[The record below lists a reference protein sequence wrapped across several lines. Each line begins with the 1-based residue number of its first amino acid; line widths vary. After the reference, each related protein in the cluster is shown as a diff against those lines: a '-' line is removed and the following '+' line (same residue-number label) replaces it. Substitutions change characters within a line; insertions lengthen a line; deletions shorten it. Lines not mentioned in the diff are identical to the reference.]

1 MKRQITVMAVLAL
14 AVGLLTGC
22 GDKYEAVDST
32 VFIEK
37 DGSVLSTDIESFDP
51 ATYDESGLK
60 SFVEE
65 TIDAYT
71 AEHGNASVS
80 LKDLT
85 FEDGQAKLTIQ
96 YASVADYTAFNEI
109 ELFSGSLAEALA
121 AGYTFDG
128 EFAQIKDG
136 TKTLCDASAFLNG
149 DGYKV
154 VIIKAN
160 TNVHVNGKVQYVSA
174 DNVAMVDTST
184 VSISNENGADDT
196 LVADDT
202 EIADTQSEVVD
213 TMTDSP
219 SDADE
224 GSVGEDDLLLDEE
237 NTEVVFVFDEDD
249 QKREDSTAS
258 VNSNYTNKYTYII
271 YK

>member
-1 MKRQITVMAVLAL
+1 MKRLITVITVLAF
-14 AVGLLTGC
+14 AAGLLTGC

-51 ATYDESGLK
+51 ATYDESGLR

-85 FEDGQAKLTIQ
+85 FEDGQAKLTIR

-109 ELFSGSLAEALA
+109 ELFSGSIAEALA

-128 EFAQIKDG
+128 DFAEISDG
-136 TKTLCDASAFLNG
+136 VESLCDASAFLDG

-174 DNVAMVDTST
+174 QNVAMLDTST
-184 VSISNENGADDT
+184 VSISNENGAED
-196 LVADDT
+196 VIAAEDT
-202 EIADTQSEVVD
+202 ETPDTQTEAVD
-213 TMTDSP
+213 AMTEDAGS
-219 SDADE
+219 ADE

-237 NTEVVFVFDEDD
+237 DTEVVFVFDEDE
-249 QKREDSTAS
+249 QERKASTAS
-258 VNSNYTNKYTYII
+258 VNSSYTNRYTYII

>member
-1 MKRQITVMAVLAL
+1 MKRFTTVLVVLAF
-14 AVGLLTGC
+14 AVGLLSGC

-37 DGSVLSTDIESFDP
+37 DGTVLSTDIESFDP

-65 TIDAYT
+65 TIDGYT
-71 AEHGNASVS
+71 AEHGKNSVS
-80 LKDLT
+80 LQDLT
-85 FEDGQAKLTIQ
+85 FEEGQAKLSIR
-96 YASVADYTAFNEI
+96 YASVSDYTAFNEI

-128 EFAQIKDG
+128 EFAEISDG
-136 TKTLCDASAFLNG
+136 ERKICDASAFLNG

-160 TNVHVNGKVQYVSA
+160 TNVHVNGKVRYVSA
-174 DNVAMVDTST
+174 QNVAMLDNST
-184 VSISNENGADDT
+184 VSISNENTMDDSV
-196 LVADDT
+196 VADDT
-202 EIADTQSEVVD
+202 EVEDTQTEVVD
-213 TMTDSP
+213 AMTENP

-237 NTEVVFVFDEDD
+237 DTEVVFVFDEDE
-249 QKREDSTAS
+249 QQEDDSASS
-258 VNSNYTNKYTYII
+258 VNSSYSNKYTYII